1 MNARIQPSL
10 LPLAALLLALL
21 AAPAGTAS
29 AQRSGPSIGVGF
41 NSVLSAKQGLGLGFR
56 VRAARAVNSDLSIAV
71 GSGFTGFIL
80 GGRDDASYLLDPEFS
95 AIVAIGSDR
104 PDEATYL
111 IGGVG
116 AYLPISHSYEGGP
129 TIHGGMG
136 WVRQLY
142 ETRLF
147 YEVDPQLIIGETAIS
162 IAIPFRVGV
171 IF

>member
-1 MNARIQPSL
+1 MKSRAVTLRFALPCLVAALCFL
-10 LPLAALLLALL
+10 LPD
-21 AAPAGTAS
+21 GVQ
-29 AQRSGPSIGVGF
+29 AQRTGPNLGIGF
-41 NSVLSAKQGLGLGFR
+41 NTVLSAEQGLGIGFR
-56 VRAARAVNSDLSIAV
+56 VRAARAVNSDLSLALCT
-71 GSGFTGFIL
+71 GLTGFIL
-80 GGRDDASYLLDPEFS
+80 GGRDDASYLLDPQFS
-95 AIVAIGSDR
+95 AIVSVGSDR

-116 AYLPISHSYEGGP
+116 GYFPISHSYEGGP

-147 YEVDPQLIIGETAIS
+147 YEVNPQLIIGETAVS
-162 IAIPFRVGV
+162 IAIPFRIGV